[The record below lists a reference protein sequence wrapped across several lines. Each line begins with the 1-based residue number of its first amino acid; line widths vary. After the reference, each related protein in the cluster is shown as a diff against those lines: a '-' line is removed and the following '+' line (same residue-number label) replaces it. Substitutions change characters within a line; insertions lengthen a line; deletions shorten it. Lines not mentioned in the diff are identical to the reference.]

1 MECDVGCR
9 SIPWMEAVLDN
20 LLPVLPPLVA
30 IIQYIHIASGLEAKP
45 RFPHLPPHL
54 HPSSF
59 LPRCCR
65 RRALP
70 PACSAHHINRCRCV
84 PNQIIS
90 ANERAPRRALETLT
104 IGQPH
109 YVLHYCSQQL
119 PSAQEATSEL
129 WCEAIIVIRTY
140 QLQELGLLHAV
151 AAVLAIS
158 PVAFAAAE
166 LVPACEN
173 QDYKDQGEHPTRTRW
188 WSSRSRTG
196 WSRRLVA
203 SFIYLA
209 GIERPGAGGGSLLAG
224 GGDGGAE
231 RDAGKKQRVQ
241 EAAVVVVVRREHQAM
256 IIRSLLLDKRH
267 LQKHVLL
274 VRQRGKKGM
283 RMGAWRRSNRVEAS
297 RKAGLQQ
304 LAAAPLHARI

>member
-1 MECDVGCR
+1 
-9 SIPWMEAVLDN
+9 MEAVLDN
-20 LLPVLPPLVA
+20 LLAVLSPLVA
-30 IIQYIHIASGLEAKP
+30 VVQHIHVAPCLEAEP

-70 PACSAHHINRCRCV
+70 PIAGTWAVACGGGGTSDLAGGFRR
-84 PNQIIS
+84 
-90 ANERAPRRALETLT
+90 RRA
-104 IGQPH
+104 G
-109 YVLHYCSQQL
+109 
-119 PSAQEATSEL
+119 A
-129 WCEAIIVIRTY
+129 R
-140 QLQELGLLHAV
+140 
-151 AAVLAIS
+151 
-158 PVAFAAAE
+158 
-166 LVPACEN
+166 
-173 QDYKDQGEHPTRTRW
+173 
-188 WSSRSRTG
+188 
-196 WSRRLVA
+196 
-203 SFIYLA
+203 LA

>member
-1 MECDVGCR
+1 M
-9 SIPWMEAVLDN
+9 
-20 LLPVLPPLVA
+20 
-30 IIQYIHIASGLEAKP
+30 
-45 RFPHLPPHL
+45 
-54 HPSSF
+54 
-59 LPRCCR
+59 
-65 RRALP
+65 
-70 PACSAHHINRCRCV
+70 
-84 PNQIIS
+84 
-90 ANERAPRRALETLT
+90 
-104 IGQPH
+104 
-109 YVLHYCSQQL
+109 
-119 PSAQEATSEL
+119 
-129 WCEAIIVIRTY
+129 
-140 QLQELGLLHAV
+140 HAV

-173 QDYKDQGEHPTRTRW
+173 QDYKDQGEHPTRWYGLLAAGRD
-188 WSSRSRTG
+188 G
-196 WSRRLVA
+196 VVA

-209 GIERPGAGGGSLLAG
+209 GIERPGAGGGSLLAD
-224 GGDGGAE
+224 GGDGGGGAE

-241 EAAVVVVVRREHQAM
+241 EGAVVVVRREHQAM

-283 RMGAWRRSNRVEAS
+283 RMGAWRRSNRRVEAS